1 MARTI
6 EVILKEDIPNLGI
19 KGEIV
24 RVRPGYARNFLIP
37 KGMAA
42 PATLANKRWVERM
55 QAEAEARRRAM
66 EELAKSL
73 KERLQAVRLIIPMR
87 AGSEGQLYGSVTPA
101 IIAEKL
107 AEHQI
112 EVDRRKITIAH
123 EIKTLGIHTAQVH
136 LPSGEEVSI
145 VVEVKPEEE

>member
-1 MARTI
+1 MARPI
-6 EVILKEDIPNLGI
+6 EVILKTDIPDLGI

-37 KGMAA
+37 KGMAV
-42 PATLANKRWVERM
+42 PATLANRRWVEKM
-55 QAEAEARRRAM
+55 QAEAEARRQQM
-66 EELAKSL
+66 EELARSL
-73 KERLQAVRLIIPMR
+73 KERLQAVRLVVPMR

-112 EVDRRKITIAH
+112 EVDRRKISIPH
-123 EIKTLGIHTAQVH
+123 EIKTLGIHTAQVTI
-136 LPSGEEVSI
+136 PSGEAVSI

>member
-1 MARTI
+1 MARPI

-42 PATLANKRWVERM
+42 PATLANKRWVEKM